1 MPIITRNTVKCCH
14 AQGSTFHGYKLH
26 VGDLFGRDSQG
37 WFVTSGNIGPDG
49 RAVVMRCYTAD
60 NVRRWNTHPEY
71 HTMPSGMVTEIGE
84 LIDAGRD
91 MRRKLGIHG
100 VGSDIRIQD
109 VYHPDLG
116 WKVTAQEDSTPC
128 PMCGDGYR
136 KTAYSFSQA

>member
-1 MPIITRNTVKCCH
+1 MPKNKPQVRCCTRAN
-14 AQGSTFHGYKLH
+14 SLFHGYKLH

-37 WFVTSGNIGPDG
+37 WFITSGNIGSDG
-49 RAVVMRCYTAD
+49 RATVMRCYTAD
-60 NVRRWNTHPEY
+60 NVRRWNPHPEY
-71 HTMPSGMVTEIGE
+71 HTMPSGMLTEIGE

-116 WKVTAQEDSTPC
+116 WKVTAREDSTPC

-136 KTAYSFSQA
+136 KTAYSFART